1 MSVDSSRRIALLV
14 GGAAIVTMGAL
25 SAGCGTAAKESPT
38 TVTPSGS
45 ATPSESATLSPTEK
59 KVAPLTP
66 GAANSFSPSVN
77 PKPPGPTCTQIVGN
91 TCAR

>member
-25 SAGCGTAAKESPT
+25 SAGCGTAAKESPGT
-38 TVTPSGS
+38 QPPSGS
-45 ATPSESATLSPTEK
+45 VTESEAPAPSATEK

-66 GAANSFSPSVN
+66 GGANSFTPSVN